1 MPDYSPRVGP
11 QTMTRLPNSVVKNH
25 VLRTDA
31 PCWETADINKDGTPV
46 GRVDTRQLLDLLEFA
61 LTPPA
66 VVGPSGENPAAEA
79 DVNYLLLRGG
89 TLRRSE
95 VRTPHTSHLGTLEPA
110 DEALDPAIGHDDVII
125 GEENQLRLNRIQRD
139 VAGISPCARAR
150 VVDEA
155 NPSRFG
161 LLSAWILARTHHH
174 HLERAVVGLG

>member
-1 MPDYSPRVGP
+1 MPDYSLRVGP
-11 QTMTRLPNSVVKNH
+11 KTMTRLPDSVIKNH

-31 PCWETADINKDGTPV
+31 SLREATDTHEDGTSV
-46 GRVDTRQLLDLLEFA
+46 GRVDTRQLLDLLEITLA
-61 LTPPA
+61 SPA
-66 VVGPSGENPAAEA
+66 VVCPGGEDPAAET
-79 DVNYLLLRGG
+79 DVDNLLLRGG
-89 TLRRSE
+89 TLWRSE
-95 VRTPHTSHLGTLEPA
+95 VRPPHASHLGALEPA
-110 DEALDPAIGHDDVII
+110 GQTLDPALGHDDVII
-125 GEENQLRLNRIQRD
+125 GEENQFRLNRIQRD